1 MISCVAWP
9 DQLLRCVRVVRTM
22 MTAMLCGLLQNDI
35 DLDSLVEVIRIDLQ
49 NKLDWMD
56 ANISPSAV

>member
-1 MISCVAWP
+1 
-9 DQLLRCVRVVRTM
+9 

-56 ANISPSAV
+56 ANAAPSAV